1 MAKIEKQKN
10 SQELVDKLLKRNQL
24 ASLTSRLVHYDKPA
38 FICVAGVSKNVGT
51 STMVCALAR
60 SIQEMSP
67 HKKVLIIDAVVHN
80 PSQHKLWNLPQSPG
94 LTDALVMEN
103 SVAQYIHTT
112 TFSNIDVLSFGAMPE
127 NHTRVP
133 LVQNF
138 AKILLGLK
146 YDIVLIDSPTIAV
159 TQDSLHLSKYASE
172 TLLVIRSEDS
182 KAKVLKWAV
191 QQYQDSNI
199 SISGLIFNQR
209 RNVVPDWLYGI
220 L

>member
-1 MAKIEKQKN
+1 MAKIEKKKD
-10 SQELVDKLLKRNQL
+10 SQELVEKLLKRNQL
-24 ASLTSRLVHYDKPA
+24 ASLTSRIVHYDKPTV
-38 FICVAGVSKNVGT
+38 ICVAGVSKNVGT

-60 SIQEMSP
+60 SIQEMS
-67 HKKVLIIDAVVHN
+67 HDKKVLIIDAAVHN
-80 PSQHKLWNLPQSPG
+80 PCQHTLWKLPQSPG

-103 SVAQYIHTT
+103 RVAQFIQSTG
-112 TFSNIDVLSFGAMPE
+112 FANIDVLCYGALSE
-127 NHTRVP
+127 NHTKIP

-138 AKILLGLK
+138 AKILLSLN

-159 TQDSLHLSKYASE
+159 TQDSLHLSKNANE
-172 TLLVIRSEDS
+172 TFLVIRSEDS

-191 QQYQDSNI
+191 QQYQDS
-199 SISGLIFNQR
+199 SLSVSGLIFNQR